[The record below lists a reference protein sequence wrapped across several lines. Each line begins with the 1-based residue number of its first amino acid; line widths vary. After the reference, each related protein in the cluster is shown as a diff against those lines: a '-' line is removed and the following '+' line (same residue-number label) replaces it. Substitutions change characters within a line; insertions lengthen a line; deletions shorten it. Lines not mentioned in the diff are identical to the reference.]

1 MGGTQIKAAAGGA
14 GLDQQRKLTQ
24 MTVFSTKHSEI
35 NVLLVIKNCLRRKNV
50 CTVAFLF
57 FAAG

>member
-1 MGGTQIKAAAGGA
+1 MGGTQIKAVAGGA
-14 GLDQQRKLTQ
+14 GRDQQRKLTQ

-35 NVLLVIKNCLRRKNV
+35 NVLLVIKNCLRRKKV
-50 CTVAFLF
+50 CTIAFLF